1 MEQQSYLCFMPRI
14 AAISLLVVFLT
25 SNTEFHELMKLGAFV
40 SHYAEHKVEDPG
52 LSLSEFIRIHYEGEV
67 KYDEDYGRDMQLP
80 FKTADCVSLTAP
92 CTLPV
97 ASLPALHHP
106 LPAVKCAR
114 NFFARTVRSLSGCTD
129 IWEPPKSA

>member
-1 MEQQSYLCFMPRI
+1 MEQQSYLCFMRRF

-40 SHYAEHKVEDPG
+40 SHYAEHRAEDPG
-52 LSLSEFIRIHYEGEV
+52 LSLSEFIRIHYKGEV
-67 KYDEDYGRDMQLP
+67 KYDEDYSRDMQLP
-80 FKTADCVSLTAP
+80 FKTADCISLVAP

-97 ASLPALHHP
+97 ASFPALQHP
-106 LPAVKCAR
+106 SPVVKCTR
-114 NFFARTVRSLSGCTD
+114 NFFARTASSLSGCAD

>member
-1 MEQQSYLCFMPRI
+1 MYLCLMRRL
-14 AAISLLVVFLT
+14 AAISLLFVFLT

-52 LSLSEFIRIHYEGEV
+52 LSLSGFIRIHYEGEV
-67 KYDEDYGRDMQLP
+67 KYDEDYSRDMQLP
-80 FKTADCVSLTAP
+80 FKTADCVSLVAP

-97 ASLPALHHP
+97 SCLPVLHCP
-106 LPAVKCAR
+106 LPAAKCAR
-114 NFFARTVRSLSGCTD
+114 NFFDRTASSLSGCTD